1 MFRDFQRRPR
11 AVERGDGVAF
21 SCEVQRESALVAEN
35 IKRAAM
41 GVTLSGGIVLALVK
55 KCSGL
60 LAAEAIVVKPNPVD
74 GIDGR
79 GLLAPQQPAWRWR
92 KLFQLA
98 NPRIYTLHYAAH
110 CLGRKLLEQFGDRHF
125 LNVSAIHGL
134 GQGLQ
139 REDLAIAIHNES
151 RQSVGLTEDQ
161 PIRLGIRRNQ
171 AAPVGNSFAHA
182 LAQ

>member
-1 MFRDFQRRPR
+1 
-11 AVERGDGVAF
+11 
-21 SCEVQRESALVAEN
+21 
-35 IKRAAM
+35 M

-60 LAAEAIVVKPNPVD
+60 LTAEAIVVKPNPID

-79 GLLAPQQPAWRWR
+79 GLLTPQQPAWRWR

-125 LNVSAIHGL
+125 LKVSAIHGL
-134 GQGLQ
+134 GQGLHG
-139 REDLAIAIHNES
+139 EDLAITIHNES
-151 RQSVGLTEDQ
+151 RQSVGFTEDQ
-161 PIRLGIRRNQ
+161 PICLGIRRNQ
-171 AAPVGNSFAHA
+171 AAAVGNSFAHA